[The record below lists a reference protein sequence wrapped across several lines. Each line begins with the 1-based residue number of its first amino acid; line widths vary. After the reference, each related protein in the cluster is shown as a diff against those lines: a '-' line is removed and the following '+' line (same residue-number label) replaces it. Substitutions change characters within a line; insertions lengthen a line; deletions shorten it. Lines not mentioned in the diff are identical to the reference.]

1 MLELERLKIITVVG
15 KISYISKLNGYV
27 VVFPYKYSEIIEAV
41 APVVP
46 RTFFVTV
53 YLNGEKYII
62 GKRNVYKNTGRNYL
76 LVLPSTLKTVWEKY
90 HRQNIIVLLEKEE
103 TNGSGHAKT

>member
-1 MLELERLKIITVVG
+1 MIELDRLNIITVVG

-27 VVFPYKYSEIIEAV
+27 VVFPYKYKEIIDAV

-53 YLNGEKYII
+53 YLDGEKYVI
-62 GKRNVYKNTGRNYL
+62 GKRNIYKNTGRNYL
-76 LVLPSTLKTVWEKY
+76 LVLPSALKSVWERY
-90 HRQNIIVLLEKEE
+90 HRQNVIVLLEKVEV
-103 TNGSGHAKT
+103 TQ

>member
-1 MLELERLKIITVVG
+1 MIDLEKLNIITVVG
-15 KISYISKLNGYV
+15 KISYISKLNGFV
-27 VVFPYKYSEIIEAV
+27 VVFPYKYKEIIDAV

-53 YLNGEKYII
+53 YVNGEKYII

-76 LVLPSTLKTVWEKY
+76 LVLPSSLKSVWQRY
-90 HRQNIIVLLEKEE
+90 HKQNVIVLLEKDEVVQ
-103 TNGSGHAKT
+103 

>member
-1 MLELERLKIITVVG
+1 MLELEKLDVITVVG

-27 VVFPYKYSEIIEAV
+27 VVFPYKYKEIIDAV

-53 YLNGEKYII
+53 YLNGEKYVI
-62 GKRNVYKNTGRNYL
+62 GRRNVYKNTGRNYL
-76 LVLPSTLKTVWEKY
+76 LVLPSALKNVWQKY
-90 HRQNIIVLLEKEE
+90 HKQNIVVLLEKME
-103 TNGSGHAKT
+103 T